1 MSGKQSKKRK
11 KKRYRGGNPAVAR
24 KKELAAVRAGQQR
37 KQRGKDAAGKKKIR
51 DKKPRTKTERAEKER
66 AGLLPR
72 IAAPLLLL
80 LSVFWLEGS
89 FKLFTVKTADMTGWL
104 TTAAYASAAALV
116 FSALT
121 CIIPGRGCRW
131 GFFAAELLLFIIYT
145 GQYVHYVFYS
155 SFFSLF
161 SVMNGTGQIA
171 QFAGSI
177 LRIMMDDPVKLLI
190 LAVPFILSV
199 ITVCLGGKKFFRGS
213 AAVTAVCAVLAAA
226 LIILMPNTLDPE
238 DGRVYSPYNIY
249 YRMSAPFYSV
259 RYFGLAET
267 MTVDLYRYL
276 TGFEEEIVTVIPS
289 GTAVPTGD
297 DEKEYNISSIDFAS
311 MAQSESRKT
320 IADMHRYF
328 ASAVPTEKNG
338 YTGIFEGKNL
348 IFIVAESLCYGAIDP
363 VMTPTLYRMAEEGFN
378 YTHFYTPI
386 YPVSTF
392 DGEYMTLLS
401 RLPQENVW
409 SLYEARNNSLPY
421 SFGNAF
427 GALGYRTDA
436 YHGWYHTYYHRDQTH
451 PNLGYT
457 WTAMGSGLPIKYSWP
472 TSDVE
477 MVELSADRFITDTPF
492 MTYYLTVSGHLAYNY
507 GGNAMAARHR
517 QEAEG
522 LPYSLPVRAYYACQK
537 EFDDSLALLV
547 EKLEQQGILDDTV
560 IVITNDHYP
569 YGLTSSEM
577 SEFCGYMENEK
588 FDTHRGVFIVYN
600 SATEGQQI
608 DKVCSNIDV
617 LPTVSNMFGLE
628 YDSRLMMGS
637 DVMSE
642 TETMAVFS
650 DRSWI
655 TSSGS
660 YDAATQQ
667 FRKTRLA
674 PVPEDYVEQM
684 NSLVYYK
691 FLMSGYIL
699 DNDYY
704 SIVY

>member
-1 MSGKQSKKRK
+1 MGGKGSGKQKKRNSVK
-11 KKRYRGGNPAVAR
+11 LSVM
-24 KKELAAVRAGQQR
+24 
-37 KQRGKDAAGKKKIR
+37 
-51 DKKPRTKTERAEKER
+51 T
-66 AGLLPR
+66 
-72 IAAPLLLL
+72 APVILL
-80 LSVFWLEGS
+80 LSAFWLEGF
-89 FKLFTVKTADMTGWL
+89 FKLFTVKTADMQGWL
-104 TTAAYASAAALV
+104 MTAAYASAAALI
-116 FSALT
+116 FGALSN
-121 CIIPGRGCRW
+121 IIPGRGCRW
-131 GFFAAELLLFIIYT
+131 SFLLSELILFIVYT
-145 GQYVHYVFYS
+145 GQYVHYIFYS

-161 SVMNGTGQIA
+161 SVVNGTGQIA

-177 LRIMMDDPVKLLI
+177 LRIMMDDPVKILI
-190 LAVPFILSV
+190 LAVPFAVSV
-199 ITVCLGGKKFFRGS
+199 LIICLKGKKIFRGS
-213 AAVTAVCAVLAAA
+213 IAVTAVCAVLAAA
-226 LIILMPNTLDPE
+226 LIILMPLTLDP
-238 DGRVYSPYNIY
+238 DDSRVYSPYNIY

-289 GTAVPTGD
+289 GTAQAADD
-297 DEKEYNISSIDFAS
+297 DEKEYNISSTDFA
-311 MAQSESRKT
+311 ALAESESRKT

-328 ASAVPTEKNG
+328 ASAAATEKNE

-348 IFIVAESLCYGAIDP
+348 IFIIAESLCYGAIDP
-363 VMTPTLYRMAEEGFN
+363 EMTPTLYKMASEGIN
-378 YTHFYTPI
+378 YTHCYTPI

-401 RLPQENVW
+401 LLPQENVW
-409 SLYEARNNSLPY
+409 SLYEARDNSLPY

-427 GALGYRTDA
+427 SRLGYRTDA
-436 YHGWYHTYYHRDQTH
+436 YHGWYYTYYHREQTH

-457 WTAMGSGLPIKYSWP
+457 WTAMGNGLGIKYAWP

-477 MVELSADRFITDTPF
+477 MVRLSVDSFISDTPF

-507 GGNAMAARHR
+507 GGNAMAAKHR
-517 QEAEG
+517 QEAES

-537 EFDDSLALLV
+537 EFDDSLALLLDR
-547 EKLEQQGILDDTV
+547 LEEAGILEDTV

-569 YGLTSSEM
+569 YGLTSSEL
-577 SEFCGYMENEK
+577 SEFCDYMEEEK

-600 SATEGQQI
+600 SETEAQQV
-608 DKVCSNIDV
+608 DKVCSGIDV

-637 DVMSE
+637 DVMSDAE
-642 TETMAVFS
+642 TVAIFS

-660 YDAATQQ
+660 YDAGTQQ

-674 PVPEDYVEQM
+674 PVSEDYVEQM

>member
-1 MSGKQSKKRK
+1 MSGKKSKKRK

-24 KKELAAVRAGQQR
+24 KKELAASRTEPDRKERREPPAGNR
-37 KQRGKDAAGKKKIR
+37 INKKKRPGILTR
-51 DKKPRTKTERAEKER
+51 I
-66 AGLLPR
+66 LPPAL
-72 IAAPLLLL
+72 IL
-80 LSVFWLEGS
+80 LSVFWLEGF
-89 FKLFTVKTADMTGWL
+89 FKIFTVKTADTSGWL
-104 TTAAYASAAALV
+104 MTAAYASAAALAV
-116 FSALT
+116 SALT
-121 CIIPGRGCRW
+121 CLIPGRACRW
-131 GFFAAELLLFIIYT
+131 SFLTAQLLLFLIYT

-161 SVMNGTGQIA
+161 SVVNGTGQIA

-177 LRIMMDDPVKLLI
+177 LRIMMDDPLKIMI
-190 LAVPFILSV
+190 LAVPFMLSV
-199 ITVCLGGKKFFRGS
+199 IMTALRKKDLLRGS
-213 AAVTAVCAVLAAA
+213 ALAAAVCAILAS
-226 LIILMPNTLDPE
+226 IIIIVMPFSLDPD

-249 YRMSAPFYSV
+249 FRMSAPFYSV
-259 RYFGLAET
+259 RFFGLAET

-276 TGFEEEIVTVIPS
+276 SGFEEEIVAVIPS
-289 GTAVPTGD
+289 GAVLPTEDG
-297 DEKEYNISSIDFAS
+297 EKEYNISSADLSA
-311 MAQSESRKT
+311 MAETESRKT

-328 ASAVPTEKNG
+328 ASVTPTEKNE

-363 VMTPTLYRMAEEGFN
+363 EMTPTLYKMATEGFN
-378 YTHFYTPI
+378 YTDFYTPI

-401 RLPQENVW
+401 LLPQENVW

-421 SFGNAF
+421 SLGNAF
-427 GALGYRTDA
+427 GRLGYRTDA
-436 YHGWYHTYYHRDQTH
+436 YHGWYHTYYHRDKTH
-451 PNLGYT
+451 PNLGYS
-457 WTAMGSGLPIKYSWP
+457 WNAMGNGLGIRYQWP
-472 TSDVE
+472 PSDVE
-477 MVELSADRFITDTPF
+477 MVELSADRFISDTPF

-517 QEAEG
+517 SEAEG

-547 EKLEQQGILDDTV
+547 EKLEKQGILDDTV

-569 YGLTSSEM
+569 YGLKGSELL
-577 SEFCGYMENEK
+577 EFCDYMEEEK
-588 FDTHRGVFIVYN
+588 FDTHRGVFIIYN
-600 SATEGQQI
+600 SATPGRQI
-608 DKVCSNIDV
+608 GKVCSNIDV

-642 TETMAVFS
+642 AETMAVFS

-660 YDAATQQ
+660 YDAGTQQ
-667 FRKTRLA
+667 FRKTRLV
-674 PVPEDYVEQM
+674 PVPEDYVEKM
-684 NSLVYYK
+684 NTLVYYK

-704 SIVY
+704 SIVS